1 MNKALLAAVL
11 GLMMTGCSTYRAVMP
26 VDRPGQADP
35 LAAFQ
40 VPAGST
46 VAAGPRGNYGANGA
60 LLCVVANPVS
70 GNEYVDAFR
79 ASLQAR
85 NFEVKLLPPYAPV
98 VSCPL
103 VATYSARSAWF
114 WMTYLNSVD
123 ITVYQNGARAGK
135 AVYSANR
142 GAGGINL
149 SNFAMPEKTLDD
161 LVEQLFPGMLPPPPP
176 PAGTPVAAP
185 AASPAAAS

>member
-1 MNKALLAAVL
+1 MNKALLAAAL
-11 GLMMTGCSTYRAVMP
+11 GLTITGCSTYQAVMP
-26 VDRPGQADP
+26 VDRPEQADP
-35 LAAFQ
+35 LGAFQ
-40 VPAGST
+40 VPAGSQ
-46 VAAGPRGNYGANGA
+46 AATGPRGSYGANGA

-70 GNEYVDAFR
+70 GNEYLDAFR

-149 SNFAMPEKTLDD
+149 SNFVMPQKTLDT

-185 AASPAAAS
+185 AANTAAAS

>member
-1 MNKALLAAVL
+1 MNNTLLAAAL
-11 GLMMTGCSTYRAVMP
+11 GLMITGCSTYQAVTP
-26 VDRPGQADP
+26 VDRPGQGDP

-40 VPAGST
+40 VPAGSPG
-46 VAAGPRGNYGANGA
+46 AAGQRGDYGANGA
-60 LLCVVANPVS
+60 LLCVVANPVT
-70 GNEYVDAFR
+70 GNEYLDAFR

-85 NFEVKLLPPYAPV
+85 NFEVKLLPPDAPV

-114 WMTYLNSVD
+114 WMSYLNSVD
-123 ITVYQNGARAGK
+123 ITVFQNGARVGK
-135 AVYSANR
+135 AVYNANR
-142 GAGGINL
+142 SAGGINL
-149 SNFAMPEKTLDD
+149 SNFVMPAAKLDD

-185 AASPAAAS
+185 AASTAGAS